1 MNWPVLWAKLKAL
14 EGKVDSLE
22 LITLEKVETLPE
34 VGERNVIYLV
44 PKSDPETGNYSDEY
58 IWDSDEETYEQIGD
72 TQVAPIE
79 DYIKDSS
86 IAPLY
91 DNTST
96 YAVGDI
102 VAYEKELYRCTT
114 AISIAEE
121 WNSAHWTKT
130 DIISEMPV
138 IPPIPADANHNIA
151 SAYDA
156 TATYDLGDLC
166 IYNGDLYECSTA
178 ISTAEEWTAA
188 HWTQKTVAQELS
200 EVGGSDIEIFEG
212 TISGKQINL
221 SNNKKVGDI
230 FNAKSN
236 GKRVFLNA
244 DGLLFY
250 SIVGNANSYNLG
262 FVSLNA
268 LAPNSSMYNLCIY
281 YAECYSSE
289 LQKTYVGLKSP
300 SNTIGYSN
308 IQKIF
313 LQSSNGNYRFY
324 GYSTDQNGAAILVKD
339 RSRLIANMFDFTT
352 TYNRGDLTIDRTSLE
367 LYRCNTDN
375 TTGAWDST
383 KWDQVT
389 VEVLLNAI
397 DYAKDTSVAPL
408 YDSTATYELGDI
420 VMYNKELYEC
430 TTAISVAEAWDST
443 HWTKTDIFSQMPSGG
458 GALSALSDVDLT
470 NPSDEQDLVYN
481 ATLGKWI
488 NKTKVVTL
496 TKAQYD
502 LLPSSKLTDGI
513 MYYITDLDIN
523 DYAKDSSIAD
533 LYDNTST
540 YAVNDIVMFENELY
554 KCTTAVSVAEDFDV
568 NKWTSITVMDI
579 ISASITSVLNT
590 SF

>member
-44 PKSDPETGNYSDEY
+44 PKEVPGEGNYSDEY

-102 VAYEKELYRCTT
+102 VVYENELYKCKTAIGTAEDFDPTKWDKTNVLAEMPIIPPIPNDYAKDTALAPNYDSTATYAVGDLVTYQGKFYKCNT
-114 AISIAEE
+114 AISVAEA
-121 WNSAHWTKT
+121 WTAAHWTET
-130 DIISEMPV
+130 DIISEMPTPV
-138 IPPIPADANHNIA
+138 PA
-151 SAYDA
+151 
-156 TATYDLGDLC
+156 
-166 IYNGDLYECSTA
+166 
-178 ISTAEEWTAA
+178 
-188 HWTQKTVAQELS
+188 
-200 EVGGSDIEIFEG
+200 
-212 TISGKQINL
+212 
-221 SNNKKVGDI
+221 
-230 FNAKSN
+230 
-236 GKRVFLNA
+236 
-244 DGLLFY
+244 
-250 SIVGNANSYNLG
+250 
-262 FVSLNA
+262 
-268 LAPNSSMYNLCIY
+268 
-281 YAECYSSE
+281 
-289 LQKTYVGLKSP
+289 
-300 SNTIGYSN
+300 
-308 IQKIF
+308 
-313 LQSSNGNYRFY
+313 
-324 GYSTDQNGAAILVKD
+324 
-339 RSRLIANMFDFTT
+339 
-352 TYNRGDLTIDRTSLE
+352 
-367 LYRCNTDN
+367 
-375 TTGAWDST
+375 
-383 KWDQVT
+383 VT
-389 VEVLLNAI
+389 
-397 DYAKDTSVAPL
+397 DYAKDTSVTAL

-420 VMYNKELYEC
+420 VMYQKELYEC
-430 TTAISVAEAWDST
+430 TTAIPVAEEWDST

-470 NPSDEQDLVYN
+470 NPSDNQDLVYST
-481 ATLGKWI
+481 TLGKWI
-488 NKTKVVTL
+488 NKTKTVTL
-496 TKAQYD
+496 TKVQYD

-540 YAVNDIVMFENELY
+540 YAVDDIVMFENELY